1 MVNVIAFVGIINTLI
16 STSLPKKDMLLA
28 MNYPSTG
35 QHRIANRCADKC
47 YAPREAMNK

>member
-35 QHRIANRCADKC
+35 AHTVLRIAALINATR
-47 YAPREAMNK
+47 PEEQ